1 MIGEISNIKFHGS
14 GHIYFTMKDEKSRLS
29 CFLPKERAETL
40 RYQLTDGME
49 ITAQGYIGVYQT
61 GGIYSLNVRD
71 VIVEGTGN
79 LTAAFLK
86 LKEKL
91 QNEGLFDK
99 KHKKAMP
106 LFPRQ
111 IVLVTSETGA
121 AVHDIIKVIKD
132 RNDIINIIVYPCL
145 VQGTEAATDI
155 SQAILEVNNLFPDAD
170 LMIIGR
176 GGGSLEDLWPFNEE
190 IVARSIFCSRIP
202 VISAVGHETDFTI
215 SDYTADLRAATP
227 TEAAQ
232 MAAPRT
238 SELKKKI
245 ETLGSSLFDSAKT
258 LINYKELCVMSFNMK
273 SLGEQLSYRIK
284 NLSLK
289 TRGNYSGLL
298 SAIEERLSALQLKA
312 ELIKA
317 ELNSADPYEI
327 MKRGYGAV
335 LDPDGKFARGVSYF
349 KIGDSLTVIF
359 NDGKINCQV
368 KGIMRSSNE
377 E

>member
-215 SDYTADLRAATP
+215 SDYAADLRAATP